1 MPDSWRYGSKNV
13 FISVQL
19 HQHDKVKCFSWTHS
33 QKWGWTNKTLLQS
46 CPCIS
51 QATSAIFCEPK
62 SFQWFYSHHSQSA
75 TEELARF
82 LTAVSSNLRAES
94 CFHILCFWNP
104 LPTKQ
109 EMRKQL
115 DFNLPVKSYW
125 TSIFFVFSIWTS
137 DTKETKNLLCWTPS
151 KVLNPHNYYCM
162 VHKTPAFYMKSQ
174 SHRGME
180 QFLQDHTARKVAE
193 PGFECMST

>member
-19 HQHDKVKCFSWTHS
+19 HQHDKVKCFSWTQS
-33 QKWGWTNKTLLQS
+33 LKWGWTNKTLLQS

-94 CFHILCFWNP
+94 VSTFFVSEIHCQK
-104 LPTKQ
+104 KQ

-162 VHKTPAFYMKSQ
+162 VHKMLHFILKA
-174 SHRGME
+174 RGTE
-180 QFLQDHTARKVAE
+180 AWNNFFKIIQPVK
-193 PGFECMST
+193 